1 MLVLLEDVMVPIIA
15 LFDGFRI
22 VKMEGV
28 DKLLP
33 FIVNQVSLQSLLCSL
48 FCGLRSL
55 RVWILLYSFVYIFR
69 VLKAGGT
76 VVLVII
82 SQSAKVVGSEVS
94 VYAILLSV
102 IFMGVQLSV
111 ILYSRYPAYY
121 LPPHQLPCLLGRQEG
136 ELDPDS

>member
-82 SQSAKVVGSEVS
+82 SQSAKVVNAYLSASYCWQDHWIYSCLNLASLFWLVISPMCQVDRKVS
-94 VYAILLSV
+94 LIQTHRS
-102 IFMGVQLSV
+102 
-111 ILYSRYPAYY
+111 
-121 LPPHQLPCLLGRQEG
+121 
-136 ELDPDS
+136 

>member
-82 SQSAKVVGSEVS
+82 SQSAKVQVNA
-94 VYAILLSV
+94 YLSASYCWQDHWIYSCLNLASLFWLV
-102 IFMGVQLSV
+102 ISPMCQVF
-111 ILYSRYPAYY
+111 P
-121 LPPHQLPCLLGRQEG
+121 
-136 ELDPDS
+136 

>member
-69 VLKAGGT
+69 VLKAGKCILERKLLLARSLDIQLFESGLSF
-76 VVLVII
+76 LV
-82 SQSAKVVGSEVS
+82 SNFTHV
-94 VYAILLSV
+94 
-102 IFMGVQLSV
+102 
-111 ILYSRYPAYY
+111 P
-121 LPPHQLPCLLGRQEG
+121 GRQEG